1 VFNNDNLYFTSFG
14 LSLWKMSL
22 IALLICWVCNLVPT
36 DHASRIVQRTSVS
49 ETLDVI
55 GGIEAKSM
63 ELTTTDNLIINNI
76 QLAEWIIP

>member
-1 VFNNDNLYFTSFG
+1 MFNNDNLYFTSFG

-22 IALLICWVCNLVPT
+22 IALLICWVCNVVPT
-36 DHASRIVQRTSVS
+36 DHASRIVQRTP
-49 ETLDVI
+49 DVI

-76 QLAEWIIP
+76 QLAERIIP